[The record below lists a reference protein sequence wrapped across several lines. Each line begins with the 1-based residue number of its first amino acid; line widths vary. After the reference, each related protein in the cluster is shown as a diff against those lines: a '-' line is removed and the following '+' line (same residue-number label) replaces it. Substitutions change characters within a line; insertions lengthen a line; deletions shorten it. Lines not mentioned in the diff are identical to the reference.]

1 MITTA
6 SYGEVGNEI
15 VIEHGG
21 EAIDLV
27 IIDGVVHPAIL
38 IHQDMGEDWRP
49 ELLDDALAA
58 AGWERTTSWDTGTR
72 SATVRWSGAA

>member
-6 SYGEVGNEI
+6 SYGEVENEI

-21 EAIDLV
+21 EDIDLI

-49 ELLDDALAA
+49 EFMDQALTD